1 MAQDCS
7 IRLFRV
13 VALVLLGIIM
23 GCGTNPNVRV
33 HRRPDGLLEVDGPLA
48 GPFRNTEELAANAC
62 KIMTSQGGQSVA
74 CMEVNTAR

>member
-13 VALVLLGIIM
+13 VALVVLGITM

-33 HRRPDGLLEVDGPLA
+33 HRWPDGLLEVDGPLA
-48 GPFRNTEELAANAC
+48 APSGTQKSWLR
-62 KIMTSQGGQSVA
+62 MH
-74 CMEVNTAR
+74 ARS